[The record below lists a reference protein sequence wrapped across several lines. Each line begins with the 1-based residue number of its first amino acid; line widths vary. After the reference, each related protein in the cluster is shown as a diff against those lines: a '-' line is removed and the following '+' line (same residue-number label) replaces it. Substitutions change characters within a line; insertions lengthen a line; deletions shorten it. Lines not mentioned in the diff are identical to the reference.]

1 MIKNSMAGNFSLKM
15 FQNTS
20 KNNRITIENC
30 TDGKSKQDGR
40 SRNIVALPFVS
51 VQSYLRE
58 KEETLI
64 TEVARQLLGSLA
76 RLTDYFLLGLPR
88 NKMQFAVSFK
98 LVLVPENFSTH
109 LAPKHLNDLSRC
121 RDNNRQGRCNNNGKR
136 ILYCWLIRRR
146 KNRWLGVRGSVF
158 AKCNRQFEAFA
169 ADFADVLVCGHRRER
184 SRFGNEIIRVDRL
197 SLNVY

>member
-1 MIKNSMAGNFSLKM
+1 MAGNFSLKM
-15 FQNTS
+15 LNSRIQARTTELRLKLHGQES
-20 KNNRITIENC
+20 KR
-30 TDGKSKQDGR
+30 DGR

-51 VQSYLRE
+51 VQSDLRE

-76 RLTDYFLLGLPR
+76 RLTDHFLLGLPR
-88 NKMQFAVSFK
+88 NKMQLAVSFK

-121 RDNNRQGRCNNNGKR
+121 RDNNRQGRCNDNGKW

-146 KNRWLGVRGSVF
+146 NNRRLGVRGSVF

-169 ADFADVLVCGHRRER
+169 ADFADVPV
-184 SRFGNEIIRVDRL
+184 FGNRRWRNKIVRVNRL
-197 SLNVY
+197 SLNMD